1 MDSTPALNRKKFLER
16 SAAGVLGGFGL
27 LGCSAAGLAD
37 EKKEIRPEDPA
48 MKFAHQWVAH
58 LMENMDSQLDGASR
72 IKLMEAS
79 GRACARQGAISMAEQ
94 NKGQIDKFLSVLA
107 GHLGKENARRE
118 GDKVTLIYKE
128 CYCPLM
134 KSAPVRLS
142 STYCNCSRGWVKE
155 MLECVT
161 AKPVEVELLK
171 SIKRGGDCC
180 HFVATI

>member
-1 MDSTPALNRKKFLER
+1 MDSPASLNRKKFLER
-16 SAAGVLGGFGL
+16 SAAGILGGFSL

-37 EKKEIRPEDPA
+37 EKKEISQEDPT
-48 MKFAHQWVAH
+48 MKFAHQWVVR
-58 LMENMDSQLDGASR
+58 LMDNMDSQMDEASR
-72 IKLMEAS
+72 VKLMEAC
-79 GRACARQGAISMAEQ
+79 GRACARRGSISMAEQ
-94 NKGQIDKFLSVLA
+94 NKGQLDKFLSVLA
-107 GHLGKENARRE
+107 RHLGKENARSE

-134 KSAPVRLS
+134 KSGPARLS
-142 STYCNCSRGWVKE
+142 NTYCNCSRGWVEE

-161 AKPVEVELLK
+161 GKPVKVELLK